1 MPGGN
6 KTLSATF
13 KAVDNFTPVVNNIA
27 KAGKSATKEIKQFQE
42 TLNKGVSASAM
53 ENTAGTIENAFEN
66 AESESVRHI
75 RAIENAVENSSASS
89 SESVA
94 KMAQKYEELQRDLQE
109 AHTRISGLEAE
120 LERLGNE
127 TEDNSEKFETLGDSA
142 SKMGD
147 MLKTAISG
155 AVAFFGVSKVTE
167 AIDSE
172 LKAVNQFQARVG
184 ASSKEMKEYRSE
196 IKDLYNDGMG
206 ESLEDVS
213 NSLATIKTGT
223 NLVGK
228 ELVDTTHNALLL
240 RDTFDFDVSEST
252 RAVK

>member
-155 AVAFFGVSKVTE
+155 AVAFLG
-167 AIDSE
+167 
-172 LKAVNQFQARVG
+172 
-184 ASSKEMKEYRSE
+184 
-196 IKDLYNDGMG
+196 
-206 ESLEDVS
+206 
-213 NSLATIKTGT
+213 
-223 NLVGK
+223 
-228 ELVDTTHNALLL
+228 
-240 RDTFDFDVSEST
+240 
-252 RAVK
+252 

>member
-42 TLNKGVSASAM
+42 
-53 ENTAGTIENAFEN
+53 IENAFEN

-109 AHTRISGLEAE
+109 AHTRISGLEA
-120 LERLGNE
+120 
-127 TEDNSEKFETLGDSA
+127 
-142 SKMGD
+142 
-147 MLKTAISG
+147 
-155 AVAFFGVSKVTE
+155 
-167 AIDSE
+167 
-172 LKAVNQFQARVG
+172 
-184 ASSKEMKEYRSE
+184 
-196 IKDLYNDGMG
+196 
-206 ESLEDVS
+206 
-213 NSLATIKTGT
+213 
-223 NLVGK
+223 
-228 ELVDTTHNALLL
+228 
-240 RDTFDFDVSEST
+240 
-252 RAVK
+252 